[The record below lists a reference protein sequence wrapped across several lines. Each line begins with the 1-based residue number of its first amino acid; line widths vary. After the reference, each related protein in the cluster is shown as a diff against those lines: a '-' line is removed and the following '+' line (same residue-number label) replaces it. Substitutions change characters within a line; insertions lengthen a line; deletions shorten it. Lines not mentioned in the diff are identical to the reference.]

1 MKNRIGKNQVGW
13 LGAVG
18 ALMLLAAPLF
28 VAEGAAA
35 QNADAAALSNLNDA
49 LLAYQDHAADAAVAN
64 KAASLLNDPGT
75 QAIGNLKGDVA
86 IVEFFDYQCPYCKAI
101 EPKLEKLM
109 KDDHGVRLVIK
120 EFPILGPVS
129 VVASKA
135 ALASVRQGKYEAYH
149 KAMMAYRGQLKEE
162 NVFAMAKDVGLDV
175 DRLRKDMDAPEVA
188 TQIIDNMNLA
198 RALKLSVTPALIV
211 GNHIYAGVSGRTESG
226 KIDFEKAVAAA
237 RGK

>member
-1 MKNRIGKNQVGW
+1 MKNRTGW
-13 LGAVG
+13 LSVFG
-18 ALMLLAAPLF
+18 ALLLFAAH
-28 VAEGAAA
+28 GAAA
-35 QNADAAALSNLNDA
+35 QNADATALSNLNDA

-75 QAIGNLKGDVA
+75 QVIGNLKGDVA

-109 KDDHGVRLVIK
+109 KDDRGVKLVIK
-120 EFPILGPVS
+120 EFPVLGPVS

-188 TQIIDNMNLA
+188 GQIIDNMNLA
-198 RALKLSVTPALIV
+198 RALKISVTPALIV
-211 GNHIYAGVSGRTESG
+211 GNHIYAGLSARTESG
-226 KIDFEKAVAAA
+226 KIDFEKAVAVA
-237 RGK
+237 RGNRAPSK

>member
-1 MKNRIGKNQVGW
+1 MKKIAVW
-13 LGAVG
+13 LGALG
-18 ALMLLAAPLF
+18 ALMLVTAH
-28 VAEGAAA
+28 GATA
-35 QNADAAALSNLNDA
+35 QNADATALSNLNDA

-64 KAASLLNDPGT
+64 KAAALLRDPNT
-75 QAIGNLKGDVA
+75 QVMGNAAGDVA

-109 KDDHGVRLVIK
+109 KDDGGVKLVIK

-129 VVASKA
+129 VIASKA

-175 DRLRKDMDAPEVA
+175 DRLRKDMDAPEVT
-188 TQIIDNMNLA
+188 TQIIDTMNLA
-198 RALKLSVTPALIV
+198 RALKISVTPALIV
-211 GNHIYAGVSGRTESG
+211 GNHIYAGLSGRTESG

-237 RGK
+237 RDSAPSKK

>member
-1 MKNRIGKNQVGW
+1 MKSRISWWGV
-13 LGAVG
+13 LGAMMFLTVLSFTAG
-18 ALMLLAAPLF
+18 
-28 VAEGAAA
+28 GAAA
-35 QNADAAALSNLNDA
+35 QNADADALKNLNDA
-49 LLAYQDHAADAAVAN
+49 LLAYQEHAADAAVAN
-64 KAASLLNDPGT
+64 KAASLLNDPAT
-75 QAIGNLKGDVA
+75 QVIGNVKGDVA

-101 EPKLEKLM
+101 EPKLEALM
-109 KDDHGVRLVIK
+109 KNDHGVKLVIK

-129 VVASKA
+129 IVASKA

-188 TQIIDNMNLA
+188 TQLIDNMNLA
-198 RALKLSVTPALIV
+198 RALKISVTPALIV
-211 GNHIYAGVSGRTESG
+211 GNHVYAGLSGRTESG
-226 KIDFEKAVAAA
+226 KIDFEKAVATA

>member
-1 MKNRIGKNQVGW
+1 MAMKKAAVW
-13 LGAVG
+13 LGALS
-18 ALMLLAAPLF
+18 ALMLLAAQ
-28 VAEGAAA
+28 GAAA
-35 QNADAAALSNLNDA
+35 QNADATALANLNDA
-49 LLAYQDHAADAAVAN
+49 LLAYQDHAADAAVGN
-64 KAASLLNDPGT
+64 KAAALLRDPNT
-75 QAIGNLKGDVA
+75 QAIGNAAADVA

-109 KDDHGVRLVIK
+109 KDDGKVKLVIK

-129 VVASKA
+129 VIASKA

-175 DRLRKDMDAPEVA
+175 DRLRKDMDAPEVT

-198 RALKLSVTPALIV
+198 RALKISVTPALIV
-211 GNHIYAGVSGRTESG
+211 GNHIYAGLSGRTESG

-237 RGK
+237 RESASSKK

>member
-1 MKNRIGKNQVGW
+1 MKKLAVWVGA
-13 LGAVG
+13 LG
-18 ALMLLAAPLF
+18 ALMLLSAQ
-28 VAEGAAA
+28 GASA

-49 LLAYQDHAADAAVAN
+49 LLAYQDHAADAVVAN
-64 KAASLLNDPGT
+64 KAAALLNDPAT
-75 QAIGNLKGDVA
+75 QVIGNPKGDVA

-109 KDDHGVRLVIK
+109 KDDGKVKLVIK

-129 VVASKA
+129 IVASKA
-135 ALASVRQGKYEAYH
+135 ALASVKQGKYEAYH

-175 DRLRKDMDAPEVA
+175 DRLRKDMDAPDVA
-188 TQIIDNMNLA
+188 TQLLDNMNLA
-198 RALKLSVTPALIV
+198 RALKISVTPALIV

-226 KIDFEKAVAAA
+226 KIDFEKAVATA

>member
-1 MKNRIGKNQVGW
+1 MKSRTGW
-13 LGAVG
+13 LGAIG
-18 ALMLLAAPLF
+18 ALMLLAAHT
-28 VAEGAAA
+28 ASA
-35 QNADAAALSNLNDA
+35 QNANAIALSNLNDA

-75 QAIGNLKGDVA
+75 QVIGNPKGDVA

-109 KDDHGVRLVIK
+109 KDDGGVKLVIK

-129 VVASKA
+129 IIASKA

-188 TQIIDNMNLA
+188 TQIIDTMNLA

-211 GNHIYAGVSGRTESG
+211 GNHIYAGLSGRTESS